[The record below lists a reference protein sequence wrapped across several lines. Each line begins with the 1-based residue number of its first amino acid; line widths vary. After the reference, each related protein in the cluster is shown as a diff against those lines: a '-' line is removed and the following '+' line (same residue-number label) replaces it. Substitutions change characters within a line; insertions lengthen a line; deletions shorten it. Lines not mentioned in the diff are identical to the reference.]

1 MILRAALFDLDGTLI
16 ETHIDFHAM
25 AQAMMDFARQAGVS
39 PDVFADRDILGIV
52 ETAAEDVTER
62 GGDGEAFRRQA
73 FLELERMEVKGCAN
87 PVLLPG
93 TDDLFRNLIDRNIKI
108 GIVTRNCRR
117 VSRELLARFTLP
129 YDVLL
134 TRDDVARTKP
144 NPQHLW
150 DALRVLGCSPEESV
164 MVGDHWMDIQ
174 AGRQAKVARDL
185 GVLGDHDADWFT
197 PCQPDMCVRDLREAG
212 GFFG

>member
-25 AQAMMDFARQAGVS
+25 AQAMQDIAQQAGVA
-39 PDVFADRDILGIV
+39 PDVFADQDILGIV
-52 ETAAEDVTER
+52 EASAKEIAER
-62 GGDGEAFRRQA
+62 NGDGEEFRRQA
-73 FLELERMEVKGCAN
+73 FLDLEQREVDGCAH
-87 PVLLPG
+87 PILLPG
-93 TDDLFRNLIDRNIKI
+93 TDGLLRTLTDRNIKI

-117 VSRELLARFTLP
+117 VSTELLERFALP

-150 DALRVLGCSPEESV
+150 EALHALECSPEAAV

-174 AGRQAKVARDL
+174 AGQRANVARTL
-185 GVLGDHDADWFT
+185 GVLGSHDADWFA
-197 PCQPDMCVRDLREAG
+197 PCPPDVLVHDLSEAG

>member
-25 AQAMMDFARQAGVS
+25 SQAMTNFAEQAGVA

-52 ETAAEDVTER
+52 EAAAEDVTAR
-62 GGDGEAFRRQA
+62 GGDGAAFRRKA
-73 FLELERMEVKGCAN
+73 FLDLEEREILGCAN
-87 PVLLPG
+87 PVVLPG
-93 TDDLFRNLIDRNIKI
+93 THGLLCTLTDNNIKI

-117 VSRELLARFTLP
+117 VSLELLNQFALP

-144 NPQHLW
+144 DPQHLW
-150 DALRVLGCSPEESV
+150 DALHVLGCSPEEAV

-174 AGRQAKVARDL
+174 AGRQAKVARTL
-185 GVLGDHDADWFT
+185 GVLGDHDVDWFA
-197 PCQPDMCVRDLREAG
+197 PCPPDVCVRDLREAG